1 MRSGLGDLNLALSSF
16 ISHYISLHHPH
27 TVMTLPRQNWASS
40 VCSHNILYLQL
51 LLHLS
56 SVETVDTLGAF
67 PGLATECLVHHCV
80 TSI

>member
-1 MRSGLGDLNLALSSF
+1 MRNAGLDEKQAGIKTARRNINNLSDDSPQTELG
-16 ISHYISLHHPH
+16 
-27 TVMTLPRQNWASS
+27 TASS